1 MINVLSLFPTPVA
14 KFQLGRNFLD
24 AELDFLNLQPMHENM
39 SNTISENRYVL
50 KDDSMK
56 QLREFVE
63 SSLKEYLSAILAP
76 KFDVSLRL
84 TQSWVNLTKEGQFH
98 HKHNHPNSFLSGV
111 LYIKANRD
119 KDKICFYRDSYPQI
133 KLSTDTYNPF
143 NSESWWLEVDTG
155 DLLLFP
161 SNLTHMVQSV
171 VGEDR
176 MSLSF
181 NTFPVGYVGEE
192 SHSTAL
198 HV

>member
-1 MINVLSLFPTPVA
+1 
-14 KFQLGRNFLD
+14 
-24 AELDFLNLQPMHENM
+24 
-39 SNTISENRYVL
+39 
-50 KDDSMK
+50 
-56 QLREFVE
+56 
-63 SSLKEYLSAILAP
+63 
-76 KFDVSLRL
+76 
-84 TQSWVNLTKEGQFH
+84 LTKEGQFH

-119 KDKICFYRDSYPQI
+119 KDKIYFYRDSYPQI